1 LSTAAL
7 ASGQSR
13 RPIREEL
20 VIAVV
25 AGILATIVLALRI
38 AAARGLPL
46 TLDETFTAV
55 ITSQSSF
62 GDFVREARR
71 DIAAPLYYTILWL
84 LPHASSD
91 AALRLPSWIFVIA
104 GSGLPLLWR
113 VPDQPRAAS
122 IAWAALLFLWLPGA
136 IFATQARPYALLFW
150 VATAQTIAFA
160 RLVDEPT
167 LKRAFVWTA
176 CSSLTILTHYMG
188 AALGLAQGLLLVAT
202 LRAQALKLWPSL
214 VLLLVP
220 VVETIT
226 HFQVLASVASGDA
239 NWWPKVTF
247 ANVSSYVLY
256 GFGAFGLLALIIA
269 LGSRY
274 LRRDEP
280 VPRAAALASLAGL
293 LALAMLIIAGWGRS
307 LIVDRY
313 LTSCA
318 PALMLALVTVA
329 SGAAARRAL
338 VGVSGA
344 VALYAAIAEP
354 IELRE
359 TSMEWAAQQ
368 LIPYHPQSLKF
379 SLGYKGQHTLA
390 VETRP
395 KLGEYFFR
403 RAGVP
408 TKAELVTT
416 LDGRD
421 LVRAAGPD
429 SAIIWIFYPAW
440 QPVAD
445 SIAKSRRCFVRP
457 LQLACPP
464 LSAH

>member
-1 LSTAAL
+1 MSSNAPARRRAGREDLAIALLAA
-7 ASGQSR
+7 G
-13 RPIREEL
+13 
-20 VIAVV
+20 AVV
-25 AGILATIVLALRI
+25 VTLILRV

-55 ITSQSSF
+55 ITSQSRLA
-62 GDFVREARR
+62 DFLREARR
-71 DIAAPLYYTILWL
+71 DVAAPLYYTILWL
-84 LPHASSD
+84 LPRASSD
-91 AALRLPSWIFVIA
+91 TALRLPSWLFMIA
-104 GSGLPLLWR
+104 AAALPLIWR
-113 VPDQPRAAS
+113 VPGQSRAAA
-122 IAWAALLFLWLPGA
+122 IAWGALLFLWLPGA
-136 IFATQARPYALLFW
+136 IFATQARPYALLFL

-160 RLVDEPT
+160 RLIDRPT

-176 CSSLTILTHYMG
+176 CASLTILTHYMG
-188 AALGLAQGLLLVAT
+188 ATLGIAQGLLLVVT
-202 LRAQALKLWPSL
+202 LRSRALKLWPSL
-214 VLLLVP
+214 LLLLVP

-226 HFQVLASVASGDA
+226 HFQVLSSVASGDA
-239 NWWPKVTF
+239 NWWPQVTF
-247 ANVSSYVLY
+247 ANLSSYVVY
-256 GFGAFGLLALIIA
+256 GFGAFGLLALMIA

-280 VPRAAALASLAGL
+280 IPRSAAIASLAGV
-293 LALAMLIIAGWGRS
+293 LALAMLIVAGWGRS

-313 LTSCA
+313 LTGCA

-329 SGAAARRAL
+329 SGAAARLAL
-338 VGVSGA
+338 VGLAGA

-354 IELRE
+354 IEVRE

-368 LIPYHPQSLKF
+368 LVPFRPQSLKF

-390 VETRP
+390 LETRA

-416 LDGRD
+416 LDGRE
-421 LVRAAGPD
+421 LVRAAGSD
-429 SAIIWIFYPAW
+429 SAVIWIFYPAW

-445 SIAKSRRCFVRP
+445 SIARSRRCFVRP
-457 LQLACPP
+457 LQLACPA
-464 LSAH
+464 LRSR

>member
-1 LSTAAL
+1 MIAVLAGAL
-7 ASGQSR
+7 A
-13 RPIREEL
+13 IVVL
-20 VIAVV
+20 V
-25 AGILATIVLALRI
+25 LRI

-55 ITSQSSF
+55 ITSQSSL

-91 AALRLPSWIFVIA
+91 AALRLPSWLFMIPA
-104 GSGLPLLWR
+104 TGLPLVWR
-113 VPDQPRAAS
+113 VPGQSRAAA

-136 IFATQARPYALLFW
+136 IFATQARPYALLFL

-160 RLVDEPT
+160 RLMDEPT
-167 LKRAFVWTA
+167 VKRAFVWTA
-176 CSSLTILTHYMG
+176 CASLTILTHYMG
-188 AALGLAQGLLLVAT
+188 AALGLAQGLLLVGT
-202 LRAQALKLWPSL
+202 LRGGALKLWPALL
-214 VLLLVP
+214 VLLVP
-220 VVETIT
+220 AVETIT

-247 ANVSSYVLY
+247 ANVSSYAVY

-269 LGSRY
+269 LTSRY

-280 VPRAAALASLAGL
+280 IPRAAALASLAGV

-318 PALMLALVTVA
+318 PALMLALVTAA
-329 SGAAARRAL
+329 SGAAARLAL
-338 VGVSGA
+338 VGLSGA

-354 IELRE
+354 IEVRE

-368 LIPYHPQSLKF
+368 LIPFRPQSLKF

-390 VETRP
+390 METRQE
-395 KLGEYFFR
+395 LGEYFFR

-416 LDGRD
+416 LDGRE
-421 LVRAAGPD
+421 LVRAAGRD
-429 SAIIWIFYPAW
+429 AAIIWIFYPAW

-464 LSAH
+464 LSAR